1 MQDPEQQDQPDSPQP
16 ATITSS
22 SAASIKPWD
31 PRPDE
36 PSLWYSRFGIYLR
49 LGVSRSIEKC
59 HRDCSEVEGRPL
71 DEKKRSTRPGAN
83 WYQVAR
89 EWEWEERAKAWDAE
103 QREILAASDRERR
116 FDGRERRLALVDE
129 YLTGAAFVLAAAN
142 LTKVDQEEARA
153 WLPFMRLFF
162 KDLVLLHRG
171 ELELFARENA
181 EANADR
187 PAITADDLRQAQR
200 ELDEWQAE
208 MGLSPN
214 ATVAVAVPAANPVA
228 ATPAAAATPAGTV
241 PDKTPAPS
249 GTSKTGRTLL
259 VCIGSDTAL
268 MVDLAALRAVRAA
281 TNLQFRR
288 LIDATRDDFE
298 AHLRRERSK
307 GRPVELLHLA
317 LHADHEGVAFADGT
331 ADGNW
336 LSERLCGVR
345 VLLLAGCQGD
355 WVGDWLGVVPHVI
368 TLSEEISHADAAL
381 LTEHFWKGIGHG
393 LDADAALDTAL
404 AACPPVV
411 GEYVVRHW

>member
-1 MQDPEQQDQPDSPQP
+1 M
-16 ATITSS
+16 
-22 SAASIKPWD
+22 
-31 PRPDE
+31 
-36 PSLWYSRFGIYLR
+36 
-49 LGVSRSIEKC
+49 
-59 HRDCSEVEGRPL
+59 
-71 DEKKRSTRPGAN
+71 
-83 WYQVAR
+83 
-89 EWEWEERAKAWDAE
+89 
-103 QREILAASDRERR
+103 
-116 FDGRERRLALVDE
+116 VDE

-142 LTKVDQEEARA
+142 LTKVDQEQARA

-162 KDLVLLHRG
+162 KDLILLHRG

-181 EANADR
+181 QADEEGR

-208 MGLSPN
+208 MGLSPGG
-214 ATVAVAVPAANPVA
+214 TVAVAMPPLNAPVDGDA
-228 ATPAAAATPAGTV
+228 
-241 PDKTPAPS
+241 APS
-249 GTSKTGRTLL
+249 APSPTKQAASPKSGHISGRTLL
-259 VCIGSDTAL
+259 VCIGSDSAL
-268 MVDLAALRAVRAA
+268 MVDLAALRAVRSA
-281 TNLQFRR
+281 TGLQFRR
-288 LIDATRDDFE
+288 LVDASRDDFE

-317 LHADHEGVAFADGT
+317 LHADHAGVAFADGT

-368 TLSEEISHADAAL
+368 TLSEEISHADAGL

-393 LDADAALDTAL
+393 LDADAALDAAL
-404 AACPPVV
+404 GACPPVV